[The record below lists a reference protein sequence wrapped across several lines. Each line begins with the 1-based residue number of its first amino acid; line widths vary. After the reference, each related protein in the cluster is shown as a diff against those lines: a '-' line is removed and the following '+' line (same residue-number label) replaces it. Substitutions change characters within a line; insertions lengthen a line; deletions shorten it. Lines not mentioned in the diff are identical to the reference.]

1 MPKVFVTDL
10 VLRDGHQSL
19 IATRMRT
26 EHMLPICAKLDSV
39 GFWSLE
45 AWGGATF
52 DACVRFLR
60 EDPWERL
67 KKLRKALPNTPIQ
80 MLLRGQ
86 NLLGYRH
93 YADDMVRAFVQK
105 SADNGVDVFRIFDA
119 MNDLRNMQVSVTA
132 VKKAGKHAEGAI
144 SYTTSPVHDI
154 PHFVTLAKGLADL
167 GCDTIAIKDMAGLL
181 TPTAAFDLVKAVREA
196 TGLPVHTHSHATSG
210 LASMAHLKA
219 IEAGASIIDTC
230 NSAFSEGASHS
241 TTESM
246 VAALAGTEY
255 DTGLSLPLLEEIAA
269 YFREVRKLYWQFES
283 TFTGVDPRVLIS
295 QVPGGM
301 ISNLSNQLKEQ
312 GSLDRMDE
320 VLMEI
325 PRVRE
330 DLGYPPLVTPTSQ
343 IVGSQAVINVL
354 TGGRYKTITNE
365 VKLYLQGRYGQAPGT
380 VNSQVQNL
388 AIGDQEVIT
397 CRPADLIPDEL
408 DKLRS
413 EIEGLTKSEED
424 VLTYAMF
431 PDLGR
436 TFLQERNAGSL
447 APEPLRTAGEKNATT
462 QTRSAAD
469 EFRITLHGE
478 TYHIRLTG
486 TGHGSQAER
495 PYYVSVDGVTEE
507 VLVEAL
513 NEVEVSTGNGNAPKI
528 KSGGG
533 KLSAS
538 GRPRPSHVGHVTTAM
553 PGTIV
558 DVLVTTG
565 QKVNAGDPVLIIEA
579 MKMENE
585 IQASIAGTVITLF
598 VVKGDAVTPDQALLE
613 IQPN

>member
-1 MPKVFVTDL
+1 MPKVFVTEL

-119 MNDLRNMQVSVTA
+119 MNDLRNMQVSVAA

-154 PHFVTLAKGLADL
+154 PHFVTLAKGLADY

-181 TPTAAFDLVKAVREA
+181 TPTTAFDLVKAVREA

-230 NSAFSEGASHS
+230 NSAFSEGASHP

-283 TFTGVDPRVLIS
+283 AFTGVDPRVLIS

-365 VKLYLQGRYGQAPGT
+365 VKLYLQGRYGQAPGK
-380 VNSQVQNL
+380 VNAQVLNL
-388 AIGDQEVIT
+388 AIGDQDVIT

-408 DKLRS
+408 DKLRG

-447 APEPLRTAGEKNATT
+447 APEPLRTPGEKNATT

-513 NEVEVSTGNGNAPKI
+513 NEVEVSTGNGNTSKI

-533 KLSAS
+533 KLPAS

-565 QKVNAGDPVLIIEA
+565 QKVNAGDPVLVIEA

-613 IQPN
+613 IQPD